1 MHVFMK
7 LSLSC
12 YGRLRCSDVAAGVE
26 MLSGRYRGLLTPP
39 VTGHWAQ
46 YLIIAGALGAAP
58 VTDTGSSPAP
68 RHVRPRAR
76 RRGCL
81 VMPWS
86 PQLSMHRHRSGRL
99 TPYVLDIIDST
110 FCPILSR
117 IFYILSIVM
126 FIS

>member
-1 MHVFMK
+1 MHVFIK
-7 LSLSC
+7 LSSSC

-86 PQLSMHRHRSGRL
+86 PQLSMQWCNIGQGVLHL
-99 TPYVLDIIDST
+99 MFYV
-110 FCPILSR
+110 
-117 IFYILSIVM
+117 
-126 FIS
+126 